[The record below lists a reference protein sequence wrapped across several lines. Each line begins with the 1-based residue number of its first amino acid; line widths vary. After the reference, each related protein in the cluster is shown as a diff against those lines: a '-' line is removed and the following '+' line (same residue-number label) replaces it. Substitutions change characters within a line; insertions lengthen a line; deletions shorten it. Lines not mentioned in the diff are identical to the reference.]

1 MLYVHIFFFLLR
13 ARVADIF
20 CVHCTRWILMCLI
33 YFLSLLISLIM
44 VYCFLIVHQVF
55 NFVEPVNATDPYWQ
69 QWNGNAHT
77 SGHFCFRYDTA
88 KAVVYIVFFFFY
100 TLKIRYTAIS
110 YTTKSFGSKS
120 VNHGEWL
127 PSSII
132 LFWHCQNLNWQF
144 PIKP

>member
-1 MLYVHIFFFLLR
+1 MWTRTRCICTYIFFFFFFVP
-13 ARVADIF
+13 VADI
-20 CVHCTRWILMCLI
+20 CVDCTRWILMCLI

-44 VYCFLIVHQVF
+44 VYCFLIVYQLF

-69 QWNGNAHT
+69 LWNGNAHT

-88 KAVVYIVFFFFY
+88 KVVVFLHW
-100 TLKIRYTAIS
+100 LKMRYTIIS
-110 YTTKSFGSKS
+110 NTTKSFRSKS

-127 PSSII
+127 LSSII
-132 LFWHCQNLNWQF
+132 LFWHRQILNWQF